1 MPFLKKKKKEENY
14 NFSPNQLKKNLRQC
28 LLLQNDGDNL
38 HRLNDLPCL
47 IKRASHSESF
57 SLKPEIG
64 LFYLGV
70 GTGVEHVKLTWGM

>member
-1 MPFLKKKKKEENY
+1 MPSLKKKKIRRKLL
-14 NFSPNQLKKNLRQC
+14 FLSQSIKKKIEAVFTP
-28 LLLQNDGDNL
+28 LQNDGDNL
-38 HRLNDLPCL
+38 RRLNDLTCL

-70 GTGVEHVKLTWGM
+70 GTGVEHVKLT